1 MFCPLLFKK
10 HLLMSRFFK
19 FFLRYEFDRLK
30 LLIMGHFLPFYSL
43 TPLKIIKKCEF
54 WKNENNCW
62 IYHHFTHVYQWGT
75 VLEILSET
83 TRIFCHFG
91 PFLALL
97 TSSNL
102 ENKNFEKMKKA
113 SGSEIILHTGTKNS
127 DHMMHASCDKE
138 CDRHKFLLF
147 GAIFCPFT
155 PLLSP
160 KKKYGKTVKKP
171 GDIILLHR
179 CTRNEDHTYGFYS
192 LWDIKAR
199 WTEFVDI
206 LGHFLPFDPP
216 NNKKKTYTCVPQMTI
231 IWCMVPETV
240 RYGAQQ
246 NFLSFWAIFCS

>member
-10 HLLMSRFFK
+10 HLLMSRFLK
-19 FFLRYEFDRLK
+19 FFLRYESDRLK
-30 LLIMGHFLPFYSL
+30 LLIMGHFLPFYPL
-43 TPLKIIKKCEF
+43 TPLKIIKKWEF
-54 WKNENNCW
+54 WKNEKNCW

-160 KKKYGKTVKKP
+160 KKKNWRK
-171 GDIILLHR
+171 
-179 CTRNEDHTYGFYS
+179 S
-192 LWDIKAR
+192 
-199 WTEFVDI
+199 
-206 LGHFLPFDPP
+206 
-216 NNKKKTYTCVPQMTI
+216 KKTWGYYPFTHV
-231 IWCMVPETV
+231 
-240 RYGAQQ
+240 Y
-246 NFLSFWAIFCS
+246 